1 MMKIFYFGGQKSGKT
16 RAGIK
21 KALAI
26 STNEKPYYVA
36 TYDNSFGDDSMQ
48 NRIDKHILERKE
60 DFITIEEPKDLTK
73 IVEVNKTYLIDCISM
88 WLFNNLENKEETLKT
103 QLQEICNIE
112 ANIIFIL
119 NDVSCGIIPFDKESR
134 RFVDFSGLI
143 GQELAKLCDEVYEV
157 KYGIE
162 RRLK

>member
-1 MMKIFYFGGQKSGKT
+1 MKIFYFGGQKSGKT
-16 RAGIK
+16 KAGIK

-103 QLQEICNIE
+103 QLQKICKIE

-119 NDVSCGIIPFDKESR
+119 NDVSCGIIPLDKESR

>member
-1 MMKIFYFGGQKSGKT
+1 MKVFYFGGQKSGKT
-16 RAGIK
+16 KAGIK
-21 KALAI
+21 KALEL
-26 STNEKPYYVA
+26 SKDEKPYYVA

-48 NRIDKHILERKE
+48 NRIDKHIIERKE

-73 IVEVNKTYLIDCISM
+73 IVEKDKTYLIDCVSM

-103 QLQEICNIE
+103 QLQKICKID

-119 NDVSCGIIPFDKESR
+119 NDVSCGIIPLDKESR

-143 GQELAKLCDEVYEV
+143 GQELTKLCDEVYEV

>member
-1 MMKIFYFGGQKSGKT
+1 MKIFYFGGQKSGKT
-16 RAGIK
+16 KTGIK
-21 KALAI
+21 KALEV

-48 NRIDKHILERKE
+48 NRIDKHIIERKE
-60 DFITIEEPKDLTK
+60 NFITIEEPKDLTK
-73 IVEVNKTYLIDCISM
+73 IVEKDKTYLIDCVSM

-103 QLQEICNIE
+103 QLQETCKIE

-119 NDVSCGIIPFDKESR
+119 NDVSCGIIPLDKESR

>member
-1 MMKIFYFGGQKSGKT
+1 MKIFYFGGQKSGKT

-21 KALAI
+21 KALEL
-26 STNEKPYYVA
+26 SVNEKPYYVA

-48 NRIDKHILERKE
+48 NRIDKHIIERKE
-60 DFITIEEPKDLTK
+60 DFITIEVPKDLTK
-73 IVEVNKTYLIDCISM
+73 IVEVNKTYLIDCVSM
-88 WLFNNLENKEETLKT
+88 WLFNNLQNSEDSLKQ
-103 QLQEICNIE
+103 QLQEICKIDT
-112 ANIIFIL
+112 NIIFIL

-157 KYGIE
+157 KYGLE

>member
-1 MMKIFYFGGQKSGKT
+1 MKIFYFGGQKSGKT
-16 RAGIK
+16 KAGIK
-21 KALAI
+21 KALEL

-48 NRIDKHILERKE
+48 NRIDKHIIERKE

-73 IVEVNKTYLIDCISM
+73 IIEKNRTYLIDCVSM

-103 QLQEICNIE
+103 QLQEICQMD

-134 RFVDFSGLI
+134 KFVDFSGLI

>member
-1 MMKIFYFGGQKSGKT
+1 MKIFYFGGQKSGKT
-16 RAGIK
+16 KAGIK
-21 KALAI
+21 KALEL
-26 STNEKPYYVA
+26 SVNEKPYYVA

-60 DFITIEEPKDLTK
+60 NFITIEESKDLTK
-73 IVEVNKTYLIDCISM
+73 IVEENRTYLIDCISM
-88 WLFNNLENKEETLKT
+88 WLFNKLEEKQEPLKI
-103 QLQEICNIE
+103 QLQEISKIE

-143 GQELAKLCDEVYEV
+143 GQELVKLCDEVYEV

>member
-1 MMKIFYFGGQKSGKT
+1 MKIFYFGGQKSGKT
-16 RAGIK
+16 KAGIK
-21 KALAI
+21 KALEL

-36 TYDNSFGDDSMQ
+36 TYDNSFGDYSMQ
-48 NRIDKHILERKE
+48 DRINKHILERKE

-73 IVEVNKTYLIDCISM
+73 IVEKNKTYLIDCVSM
-88 WLFNNLENKEETLKT
+88 WLFNNLQEKEETLKT
-103 QLQEICNIE
+103 QINKICQID

-119 NDVSCGIIPFDKESR
+119 NDVSCGIIPIDKESR

-157 KYGIE
+157 KCGIE

>member
-1 MMKIFYFGGQKSGKT
+1 MKIFYFGGQKSGKT
-16 RAGIK
+16 KAGIK
-21 KALAI
+21 KALEL

-60 DFITIEEPKDLTK
+60 NFITIEESKDLTK
-73 IVEVNKTYLIDCISM
+73 IVEENRTYLIDCISM
-88 WLFNNLENKEETLKT
+88 WLFNNLENKEETLKV
-103 QLQEICNIE
+103 QLQEICKIE

-119 NDVSCGIIPFDKESR
+119 NDVSCGIIPLEKESR

>member
-1 MMKIFYFGGQKSGKT
+1 MKIFYFGGQKSGKT
-16 RAGIK
+16 KAGIK
-21 KALAI
+21 KALELSI
-26 STNEKPYYVA
+26 NEKPYYVA

-73 IVEVNKTYLIDCISM
+73 VIEKNKTYLIDCISM
-88 WLFNNLENKEETLKT
+88 WLFNNLENKEETLKI
-103 QLQEICNIE
+103 QLQEICKIE

-119 NDVSCGIIPFDKESR
+119 NDVSCGIIPLDKESR

>member
-1 MMKIFYFGGQKSGKT
+1 MKIFYFGGQKSGKT
-16 RAGIK
+16 NAGIK
-21 KALAI
+21 KALAL
-26 STNEKPYYVA
+26 SKDEKPYYVA
-36 TYDNSFGDDSMQ
+36 TYDNTYNDSSMIE
-48 NRIDKHILERKE
+48 RINKHIIERKD
-60 DFITIEEPKDLTK
+60 DFITIEESHDLTK
-73 IVEVNKTYLIDCISM
+73 VIKANKTYLIDCVSM
-88 WLFNNLENKEETLKT
+88 WLFNNLQNSEDSLKQ
-103 QLQEICNIE
+103 QLQEICKID

>member
-1 MMKIFYFGGQKSGKT
+1 MKIFYFGGQKSGKT
-16 RAGIK
+16 KAGIK
-21 KALAI
+21 KALEL

-36 TYDNSFGDDSMQ
+36 TYDNSFGDYSMQ
-48 NRIDKHILERKE
+48 DRINKHILERKE

-73 IVEVNKTYLIDCISM
+73 IVENNKTYLIDCVSM
-88 WLFNNLENKEETLKT
+88 WLFNNLQEKEETLKI
-103 QLQEICNIE
+103 QINKICQID

-119 NDVSCGIIPFDKESR
+119 NDVSCGIIPLDKESR

>member
-1 MMKIFYFGGQKSGKT
+1 MKVFYFGGQKSGKT
-16 RAGIK
+16 KAGIK
-21 KALAI
+21 KALEL

-60 DFITIEEPKDLTK
+60 NFITIEESKDLTK
-73 IVEVNKTYLIDCISM
+73 IVEENRTYLIDCISM
-88 WLFNNLENKEETLKT
+88 WLFNNLQNSEESLKT
-103 QLQEICNIE
+103 QLQEISEID

-134 RFVDFSGLI
+134 RFVDFSGLM

-157 KYGIE
+157 KYGLE

>member
-1 MMKIFYFGGQKSGKT
+1 MKIFYFGGQKSGKT
-16 RAGIK
+16 KAGIK
-21 KALAI
+21 KALELAQN
-26 STNEKPYYVA
+26 SKPYYVA
-36 TYDNSFGDDSMQ
+36 TYDNSYGDVSMQ
-48 NRIDKHILERKE
+48 NRIDKHIIERKE

-73 IVEVNKTYLIDCISM
+73 IVEVNKTYLIDCVSM
-88 WLFNNLENKEETLKT
+88 WLFNNLQNSEDSLKQ
-103 QLQEICNIE
+103 QLQEICKID

-157 KYGIE
+157 KYGLE

>member
-1 MMKIFYFGGQKSGKT
+1 MKIFYFGGQKSGKT
-16 RAGIK
+16 KAGIK
-21 KALAI
+21 KALEV

-48 NRIDKHILERKE
+48 NRIDKHIIERKE
-60 DFITIEEPKDLTK
+60 NFITIEEPKDLTK
-73 IVEVNKTYLIDCISM
+73 IVEKDKTYLIDCVSM

-103 QLQEICNIE
+103 QLQEICKIE

-143 GQELAKLCDEVYEV
+143 GQELVKLCDEVYEV

>member
-1 MMKIFYFGGQKSGKT
+1 MKIFYFGGQKSGKT
-16 RAGIK
+16 KAGIK
-21 KALAI
+21 KAKEL

-48 NRIDKHILERKE
+48 NRIDKHVIERKE

-73 IVEVNKTYLIDCISM
+73 IVEVNKTYLIDCVSM
-88 WLFNNLENKEETLKT
+88 WLFNNLENKEEILKT
-103 QLQEICNIE
+103 QLQEICKIE

-119 NDVSCGIIPFDKESR
+119 NDVSCGIIPLDKESR

-143 GQELAKLCDEVYEV
+143 GQELTKLCDEVYEV

>member
-1 MMKIFYFGGQKSGKT
+1 MKIFYFGGQKSGKT
-16 RAGIK
+16 KAGIK
-21 KALAI
+21 KALEL

-36 TYDNSFGDDSMQ
+36 TYDNSFGDYSMQ
-48 NRIDKHILERKE
+48 DRINKHILERKE

-73 IVEVNKTYLIDCISM
+73 IVENNKTYLIDCVSM
-88 WLFNNLENKEETLKT
+88 WLFNNLQEKEETLKT
-103 QLQEICNIE
+103 QINKICQID

-119 NDVSCGIIPFDKESR
+119 NDVSCGIIPIDKESR

-157 KYGIE
+157 KCGIE